1 MIVAYLLCLV
11 RVSARCDRSGA
22 PQSVCI
28 LSSCGIAGPGAWSC
42 APYKMSALL
51 CCSSSGSCLW
61 SSCAPTALSAK
72 PLHYHPSINRIGANL
87 WRCLGATA
95 IAYCHASAS
104 AGDDHDDGGL
114 DDTVRSDFSPM
125 LADLVIL
132 ADLLRRTDPVRF
144 QVRQPGRP

>member
-1 MIVAYLLCLV
+1 LLCLIRTFRHDASCTTGPAHRNQSAYSRRAALLAQV
-11 RVSARCDRSGA
+11 RGAVLLTRCLHCCVVPALARVCGA
-22 PQSVCI
+22 PV
-28 LSSCGIAGPGAWSC
+28 LR
-42 APYKMSALL
+42 LL
-51 CCSSSGSCLW
+51 CR
-61 SSCAPTALSAK
+61 LSPYTTTHA
-72 PLHYHPSINRIGANL
+72 SINRIGANL

-114 DDTVRSDFSPM
+114 DVTVRSDFSPM

>member
-1 MIVAYLLCLV
+1 MRQVRRTAISLHTLVVRHCWPRCVELCSLQDVCTVVLFQLWLV
-11 RVSARCDRSGA
+11 SGA
-22 PQSVCI
+22 PV
-28 LSSCGIAGPGAWSC
+28 LR
-42 APYKMSALL
+42 LL
-51 CCSSSGSCLW
+51 CR
-61 SSCAPTALSAK
+61 LS
-72 PLHYHPSINRIGANL
+72 PYTYTSINRIGANL